1 MSCGV
6 DAAFKAILD
15 KLKADSVITDAVGD
29 AIGIFPLNFEQYPRI
44 GVALQTGRDIRYVG
58 GDPEH
63 TNMTMQVVVIG
74 QANDR
79 EQLAEIR
86 ERMKFLLSK
95 HFDSNA
101 YGELWTMLIQATIDM
116 PDPDEVPGNR
126 IIRLGHIW
134 RVLAK

>member
-15 KLKADSVITDAVGD
+15 KLEGDSVITDFVD
-29 AIGIFPLNFEQYPRI
+29 DRIGIFPLNFEQYPRI
-44 GVALQTGRDIRYVG
+44 GIGLQTARDIRYVG
-58 GDPEH
+58 GNPEYSS
-63 TNMTMQVVVIG
+63 MTMQVVVIG
-74 QANDR
+74 PANDR
-79 EQLAEIR
+79 QQLAEIR

-95 HFDSNA
+95 HFASNA

-116 PDPDEVPGNR
+116 ADPDEVPGNR
-126 IIRLGHIW
+126 IVRLGHLW